1 MAQPSANIFHD
12 VAKLEEICTI
22 LVLVV
27 QLEALRHARVKL
39 KHIVRGK
46 LKEINLKV
54 QCHMILNPWVFKL
67 IHTF

>member
-27 QLEALRHARVKL
+27 QLEALRHARV
-39 KHIVRGK
+39 
-46 LKEINLKV
+46 N
-54 QCHMILNPWVFKL
+54 
-67 IHTF
+67 

>member
-27 QLEALRHARVKL
+27 QLEALRSIAAD
-39 KHIVRGK
+39 IVTK
-46 LKEINLKV
+46 A
-54 QCHMILNPWVFKL
+54 
-67 IHTF
+67 